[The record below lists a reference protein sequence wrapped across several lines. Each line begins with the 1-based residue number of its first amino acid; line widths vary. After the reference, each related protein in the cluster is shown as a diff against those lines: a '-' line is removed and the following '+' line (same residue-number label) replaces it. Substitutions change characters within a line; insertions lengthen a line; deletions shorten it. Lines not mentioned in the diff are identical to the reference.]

1 MYFLIILFRAILP
14 VAEASNV
21 FTDKFCGILHGG
33 DCSSGAGFIAVM
45 SVRVVNF
52 FSTLIG
58 GAAVIAIVY
67 GAFKIVSSAGNDQGR
82 ETGKQVI
89 TAAVIGLILALSAEA
104 IVQFVVNFVLD
115 IPGT

>member
-1 MYFLIILFRAILP
+1 MHIPTLILRLLLP

-21 FTDKFCGILHGG
+21 FTDKFCGILHGN

-58 GAAVIAIVY
+58 GAAVIAVVY
-67 GAFKIVSSAGNDQGR
+67 GAFKVVSSAGNDQGR

-89 TAAVIGLILALSAEA
+89 TAAIIGLILALSAEA